1 MLPYLKMCISRAKK
15 PEEDYLE
22 RPEVRQLLDD
32 LQRERPDNLN
42 GWLRGYISKRDT
54 VFTQDA
60 SYDML
65 DWRFFILNKEKE
77 VTGISHKLTSSQAK
91 KRQVG
96 KTKYDAWEK
105 EAHLYAYLPRIIK
118 DSINAGLISFEDQQN
133 VLNTT
138 PLSCAYNP
146 IIASFD
152 AAVVFMDASGFT
164 VLTETLARLPKG
176 AEQIGACLNQFFGP
190 IIEKVVKHG
199 GDILKFSGDAIMIV
213 WPIKDSRDDFMTE
226 DELGRTLEA
235 TSTASTMATLA
246 GHCEFSS
253 PVQAV
258 TAACKCCLEVQR
270 EVGQIGK
277 TPVDGVT
284 LTLHCGVGFGNL
296 NLLQLG
302 GLLDRWEYC
311 AAGTAIEGATASEPL
326 AKPTMTVLS
335 PSVVE
340 VLKLSDNKFTTA
352 RLGPEKRGNEGYCQ
366 LVDNTEVLLNGGS
379 APRRRSGSL
388 LWEGHDNPGEKR
400 YLDPTL
406 VKRFIPE
413 TVRRAIRRAVHV
425 SDTLDEAEMR
435 RVAVIFLGIEGGIVQ
450 KETNDEDSVARWA
463 AQTQLVMRHFQR
475 SVYALEGSINKFVVD
490 DKGMVLLV
498 VFGLPPV
505 THFNDDPVRAVL
517 TATRLCDTLHEEG
530 MHGRAGVATGRCWC
544 GVVGTD
550 FRQEYTVLGDVVN
563 LAARLMSKASRNT
576 VLVEQATHDVCEKYL
591 KFESLGECTV
601 KGKVKQVN
609 VFQFTGQLSSNWIV
623 EDRHEE
629 SRLLSWAEWPVK
641 ARIYEALEAQLR
653 HEEGPG
659 GIVYV
664 QGRQGS
670 GKREAVVHIEGWAK
684 SKNFSVLS
692 GQNMNPTSTF
702 AVPRL
707 CWQEVFGRLL
717 EEACLDPHWHVP
729 MNSAKPATSAGIQ
742 LYRLVLAMLTAA
754 GAEKE
759 LLHWAPL
766 LSFVLPGINFGAKGV
781 SALLERDEQRSSG
794 PPRLALLCALLLESF
809 TASNTVSQGTIVLVH
824 IKRGSSVYHESYV
837 HDDNIAHAVAELAVN
852 RRTKANGRPLIF
864 CIVSRHGQVDKWL
877 PSQAEALHG
886 LVQIEDLNRKATE
899 CFMGHLL
906 KTDSGVDECLVDW
919 VYDTCGGHVYAVVV
933 LCNELE
939 RFKALHRSA
948 QGRVELSAGAQLQD
962 VPYPEKLLGIA
973 LQGFEQLDLSDQQLL
988 KAAAVFCQ
996 EHSNGM
1002 ITRKVFTPLALAGY
1016 AGIESESDVEA
1027 IEEKCLQLV
1036 DSRIFAEVPAGFRS
1050 SRSSSL
1056 GSVTTV
1062 SFEEPD
1068 IHCRH
1073 FRFVS
1078 ELVLHVAST
1087 LILEVQKKKML
1098 ERADTASS
1106 RLSSQRKS
1114 CQSQRLDTMTE
1125 EGCESQNL
1133 DTMTE
1138 EGCG

>member
-1 MLPYLKMCISRAKK
+1 MLSYLGMCVYRTR
-15 PEEDYLE
+15 PPDEDYLSRPEVQELLSDLRRE
-22 RPEVRQLLDD
+22 RPE
-32 LQRERPDNLN
+32 NLN
-42 GWLRGYISKRDT
+42 TWLRGYISQRDK
-54 VFTQDA
+54 VFTPDA

-77 VTGISHKLTSSQAK
+77 VAEISRKLTSTQAK

-96 KTKYDAWEK
+96 RIQCESWEK
-105 EAHLYAYLPRIIK
+105 EAHLHAYLPRIIK
-118 DSINAGLISFEDQQN
+118 DSINAGLISFDDQQL
-133 VLNTT
+133 VLNTTPTT

-164 VLTETLARLPKG
+164 VLTETLATLPQG
-176 AEQIGACLNQFFGP
+176 AEHIGACLNQFFGP

-213 WPIKDSRDDFMTE
+213 WPIKEAQDGSMTE
-226 DELGRTLEA
+226 DELGRALEA
-235 TSTASTMATLA
+235 TSTASTMAATLS
-246 GHCEFSS
+246 GHCEFSN
-253 PVQAV
+253 PLQAV

-270 EVGQIGK
+270 EVGQVGK

-311 AAGTAIEGATASEPL
+311 AAGTAIEGATAAEPL
-326 AKPTMTVLS
+326 GKPDGTVLS

-340 VLKLSDNKFTTA
+340 VLKLSETTTFNTSP
-352 RLGPEKRGNEGYCQ
+352 LGPEKRGNEGFVK
-366 LVDNTEVLLNGGS
+366 LLDKADMVLNGGS
-379 APRRRSGSL
+379 APARRRSGSL
-388 LWEGHDNPGEKR
+388 LSESEKR
-400 YLDPTL
+400 FMDPCL

-413 TVRRAIRRAVHV
+413 TVRRAVRRAVHV

-435 RVAVIFLGIEGGIVQ
+435 RIAVIFLGVEGLVP
-450 KETNDEDSVARWA
+450 KDPTDEESVSRWA
-463 AQTQLVMRHFQR
+463 ARTQLMMRHFQR

-505 THFNDDPVRAVL
+505 SHFNDDPVRAVL
-517 TATRLCDTLHEEG
+517 TATRLCDTLYEEG

-563 LAARLMSKASRNT
+563 LAARLMSKAGQNT
-576 VLVEQATHDVCEKYL
+576 VLVEQATHDACQKYL
-591 KFESLGECTV
+591 KFESLGECKV

-609 VFQFTGQLSSNWIV
+609 VFQFTGQLSSNWTLA
-623 EDRHEE
+623 DRRIE
-629 SRLLSWAEWPVK
+629 SQLMSWADWPAK
-641 ARIYEALEAQLR
+641 AQIYDALEAQLK
-653 HEEGPG
+653 HEAGPG
-659 GIVYV
+659 GVVYV
-664 QGRQGS
+664 QGRWGC
-670 GKREAVVHIEGWAK
+670 GKREAVAHIERWAK
-684 SKNFSVLS
+684 SKNFSVLA

-717 EEACLDPHWHVP
+717 EAACLDPHWQVP
-729 MNSAKPATSAGIQ
+729 MNSAKPATSACIQ
-742 LYRLVLAMLTAA
+742 LYQLVLAMLTAA

-794 PPRLALLCALLLESF
+794 PPRLALLCSLLLESF
-809 TASNTVSQGTIVLVH
+809 TASNSVCQGTVVLVH

-837 HDDNIAHAVAELAVN
+837 HDDNIAHAIAELAVN
-852 RRTKANGRPLIF
+852 RRTRANGRPLIF

-877 PSQAEALHG
+877 PSQADLLHG
-886 LVQIEDLNRKATE
+886 MVKMGDLNREATE

-906 KTDSGVDECLVDW
+906 ETDSVDTCLVDW
-919 VYDTCGGHVYAVVV
+919 VYDSCAGNVYAIEA
-933 LCNELE
+933 LTRQLGTFE
-939 RFKALHRSA
+939 ALHRTDE
-948 QGRVELSAGAQLQD
+948 GGVELSDGTQLRD
-962 VPYPEKLLGIA
+962 VPYPEELLGTA
-973 LQGFEQLDLSDQQLL
+973 LQGFEQLDLAAQHLL

-996 EHSNGM
+996 EQSDGIIM
-1002 ITRKVFTPLALAGY
+1002 RKVFTPLALAGY
-1016 AGIESESDVEA
+1016 AGRDWESDVEA

-1036 DSRIFAEVPAGFRS
+1036 DIRIFAEVPAGHRSTRS
-1050 SRSSSL
+1050 SASS
-1056 GSVTTV
+1056 VV
-1062 SFEEPD
+1062 SFEENDNP
-1068 IHCRH
+1068 CLR

-1078 ELVLHVAST
+1078 DLILYVAST
-1087 LILEVQKKKML
+1087 LVLEVQRKKIL
-1098 ERADTASS
+1098 ERADTASRRS
-1106 RLSSQRKS
+1106 QRKTCSSQR
-1114 CQSQRLDTMTE
+1114 LATMTE
-1125 EGCESQNL
+1125 DS
-1133 DTMTE
+1133 
-1138 EGCG
+1138 CG